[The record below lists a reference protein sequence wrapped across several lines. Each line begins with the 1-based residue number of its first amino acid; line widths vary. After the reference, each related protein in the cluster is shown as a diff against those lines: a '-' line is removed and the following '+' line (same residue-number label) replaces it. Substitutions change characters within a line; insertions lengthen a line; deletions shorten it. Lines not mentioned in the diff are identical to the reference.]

1 MVSIKLDILN
11 IVSCTQTQNLSSLGL
26 CTSQDVDIFIRHMNN
41 ARYLRELDF
50 ARFHYYACTGLYE
63 RIKEQGGGAVQGASS
78 IRYRRSIPILNP
90 YKVTTRVRRWLS
102 TSLTDTINHF
112 VLFFM
117 CSSSLLVLR
126 VVVGLVGRQSNLFG
140 AKIYNVWQVCESN
153 RDVKAMHHQCQC
165 VWCHEIVSRWRK
177 TTNNA
182 RRIEIVVRFNR
193 DIESEIKERQIG
205 CGGKLF
211 KNKTSTLFSLC
222 SHCVFLYRWLMWH
235 KLRT

>member
-1 MVSIKLDILN
+1 
-11 IVSCTQTQNLSSLGL
+11 
-26 CTSQDVDIFIRHMNN
+26 MNN

-90 YKVTTRVRRWLS
+90 YKVTTRVRRWCQPLFV
-102 TSLTDTINHF
+102 TTDTINHF

-117 CSSSLLVLR
+117 CSSSLLHSCI
-126 VVVGLVGRQSNLFG
+126 VGVVGRQSNLFG

-211 KNKTSTLFSLC
+211 KNKTSTLFSL